1 MFNEVEPQG
10 AVRIAGQ
17 FVGHGGQA
25 LDDLSKAQ
33 TGGYLWDGPVAVAL
47 CSNPEEACPLSG
59 MLLDLRGTQLVEVG
73 IGTGDDIPYD
83 WLENWAQ
90 NLSYI
95 ILDADAW
102 GGIPALVGFCM
113 WLRRLAPSVP
123 RVVERQIPPSPSRTP
138 PSAPP
143 RAPAAEAPAE
153 PQPAAPP
160 QTRRKRPRGKTG
172 SADPSPSVA
181 AGPVTATLLPPSRRA
196 ENLGPTPPRVALEGE
211 AP

>member
-17 FVGHGGQA
+17 VVGHGGQA

-47 CSNPEEACPLSG
+47 CSNPEAECPLSG

-83 WLENWAQ
+83 WIEQWAQ

-102 GGIPALVGFCM
+102 GGVPALVGFCM

-123 RVVERQIPPSPSRTP
+123 IIILSSDPDDQDFTTERIQICDVTVTKPFT
-138 PSAPP
+138 A
-143 RAPAAEAPAE
+143 RAMSHALATAEHNNSIYIQSFA
-153 PQPAAPP
+153 
-160 QTRRKRPRGKTG
+160 
-172 SADPSPSVA
+172 
-181 AGPVTATLLPPSRRA
+181 
-196 ENLGPTPPRVALEGE
+196 
-211 AP
+211 